1 MKTLLPKSTQKKRN
15 YKKEKLRAYCLNI
28 YILSVKSCS
37 IWVLVALFDHHQGM
51 SACTAALKID
61 VFSPKLKGV
70 CIALH
75 SSTSPGAHLGKSQ
88 TGGIKIVEKF
98 SKFFPFAQCLPCI
111 SNDFN
116 LVLPE
121 WGLKLNGK
129 VIFPDFWWFS
139 FGVNLNWRFKMK
151 SF

>member
-1 MKTLLPKSTQKKRN
+1 MPSFN
-15 YKKEKLRAYCLNI
+15 NSV

-98 SKFFPFAQCLPCI
+98 SKFFPFALKNFLKPAMFCHLA
-111 SNDFN
+111 
-116 LVLPE
+116 VLI
-121 WGLKLNGK
+121 GFKLKD
-129 VIFPDFWWFS
+129 P
-139 FGVNLNWRFKMK
+139 R
-151 SF
+151 